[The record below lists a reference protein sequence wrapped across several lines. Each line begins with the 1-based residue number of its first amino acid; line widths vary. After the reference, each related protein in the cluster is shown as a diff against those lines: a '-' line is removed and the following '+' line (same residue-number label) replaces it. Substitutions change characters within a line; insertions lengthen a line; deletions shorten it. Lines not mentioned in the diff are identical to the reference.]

1 MGANQVINELKST
14 RLQLAY
20 MDACNAF
27 SKAVHLFADKLISCE
42 LFAEITDAKFIAT
55 KNFKRA
61 N

>member
-1 MGANQVINELKST
+1 MLLAPEVIDSLCFT
-14 RLQLAY
+14 RY
-20 MDACNAF
+20 RDACDLF